1 MSGVFRDPLTKQCK
15 EGVRIKNAGKLA
27 NIMYSKSE
35 RNHPPT
41 NRITIQK
48 YSLNLFISPPEV
60 IKARVNGSYSTVKL

>member
-48 YSLNLFISPPEV
+48 
-60 IKARVNGSYSTVKL
+60 